1 MVNIASLLIKKNILI
16 STYVRKQYVSLE
28 NVPMLQV
35 SVNNYKVKNSFGY
48 TLILTFPIFITLSLI
63 NNKYKLSLVYYY

>member
-16 STYVRKQYVSLE
+16 STYIRKQYVSLE

-35 SVNNYKVKNSFGY
+35 SVQK
-48 TLILTFPIFITLSLI
+48 IITLKIVLGI
-63 NNKYKLSLVYYY
+63 P